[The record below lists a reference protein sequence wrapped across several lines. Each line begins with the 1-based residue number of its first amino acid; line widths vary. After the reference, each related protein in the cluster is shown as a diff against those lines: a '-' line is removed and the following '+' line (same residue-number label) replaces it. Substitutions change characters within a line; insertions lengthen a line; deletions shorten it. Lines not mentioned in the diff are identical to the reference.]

1 MMSTDMVSIKDSI
14 ATRLLRVVFSFH
26 LILVLIV
33 TGAQITAEYIRTKNL
48 VLEELETLKQAFQPA
63 LERALWEMNNA
74 QLQSSL
80 TGIMKLPNVV
90 GIEIANS
97 DGKLLGER
105 GRVLRLT
112 NLSSV
117 NNASNNP
124 REIFGTADL
133 FWKTFQI
140 QYRREDTLFP
150 VGIVTIYSSHKI
162 IVDKLMFSVAS
173 LLISAVVKIIGFW
186 ILFLLISR
194 HLLSRPLAELTRA
207 AEQLQLD
214 NLEDVKIDIKAK
226 GNNELIVLGNAFR
239 GMIQNL
245 LQTRSELYTYR
256 ESLEAKVVERT
267 AELIVAKEQ
276 AEQANRSKSVF
287 LANMSHELRTP
298 LNGILGYTQ
307 ILQRNHTTDE
317 KQVAALNVIRQS
329 GEHLLT
335 LINDILDLAKI
346 EANKLELICT
356 QIHLTEFLR
365 VITEIVGVKA
375 EQKGLDFISDIDPD
389 LPTVIQGDEKRL
401 RQILLNLLSN
411 AVKFTDRGQVT
422 LRVRFFPPARLR
434 FEVRDSGIG
443 ISKDQLETIF
453 EPFEQV
459 GDMRRRLGGTGLGL
473 AISRQFV
480 RLMGSEIRVESCV
493 GQGSTFS
500 FELGVQVV
508 VEGTAAPAPKST
520 VIGYQ
525 GPRRKILIVDDV
537 AENRAVLI
545 DMLGPLGFATAEA
558 VNGQEGLEQANAVR
572 PDLILMDIVMP
583 AMDGLETMRRL
594 RQLPDFKGIP
604 IIAISASASG
614 GDVTSSMVAG
624 ANAFLPKPID
634 LSRLLAQIGA
644 LLKLEWIDV
653 LQAAPHAPEG
663 MEEGRLAVP
672 PAQEM
677 ETLHYLA
684 RRGNME
690 EILRWTER
698 LIGLDERYRPFADKL
713 SLLAKGYRSKAIL
726 SLVEQ
731 YQGAG
736 VTEARN
742 RA

>member
-1 MMSTDMVSIKDSI
+1 MVPIKDSI
-14 ATRLLRVVFSFH
+14 ATRLLRVVFSFY
-26 LILVLIV
+26 LILVVIV
-33 TGAQITAEYIRTKNL
+33 TSAQITAEYIRTKNL
-48 VLEELETLKQAFQPA
+48 VLEELETLKQAFEPA
-63 LERALWEMNNA
+63 LERALWEINNA

-90 GIEIANS
+90 GIKIENP
-97 DGKLLGER
+97 DGRLLGER
-105 GRVLRLT
+105 GRVLHLT

-117 NNASNNP
+117 NNAGNNP
-124 REIFGTADL
+124 HGIFGTADL

-162 IVDKLMFSVAS
+162 IVNKLKFSVAS

-214 NLEDVKIDIKAK
+214 NLEDVTIDIKTK

-256 ESLEAKVVERT
+256 ESLEVKVVERT

-298 LNGILGYTQ
+298 LNGILGFTQ
-307 ILQRNHTTDE
+307 ILQRDQTTDE

-346 EANKLELICT
+346 EANKLELIRT
-356 QIHLTEFLR
+356 EIRLTEFLR
-365 VITEIVGVKA
+365 VISEIVGVKA
-375 EQKGLDFISDIDPD
+375 EEKGLDFISDIDPD
-389 LPTVIQGDEKRL
+389 LPVIQGDEKRL

-434 FEVRDSGIG
+434 FEVQDSGVGIG
-443 ISKDQLETIF
+443 KDQLETIF

-480 RLMGSEIRVESCV
+480 RLMGGEIRVESCV

-500 FELGVQVV
+500 FELDVQVV
-508 VEGTAAPAPKST
+508 AEGTAAPAPKST

-545 DMLGPLGFATAEA
+545 GMLGPLGFATAEA
-558 VNGQEGLEQANAVR
+558 VNGQEGLEQAKAVR

-583 AMDGLETMRRL
+583 TMDGLETMRRL

-614 GDVTSSMVAG
+614 GDVTSSMAAG

-634 LSRLLAQIGA
+634 LSELLAQIGA

-663 MEEGRLAVP
+663 MEEGQLAVP

-684 RRGNME
+684 RLGNMV
-690 EILRWTER
+690 EILRWAER

-726 SLVEQ
+726 SLVMQ
-731 YQGAG
+731 YQSTG
-736 VTEARN
+736 VTDK
-742 RA
+742 

>member
-1 MMSTDMVSIKDSI
+1 MMSPDMVPIKDSI
-14 ATRLLRVVFSFH
+14 ATRLMRVVFSFY
-26 LILVLIV
+26 LILVVIV
-33 TGAQITAEYIRTKNL
+33 TSTQIAAEYIHTKNL
-48 VLEELETLKQAFQPA
+48 VLDELETLKQAFQPS

-90 GIEIANS
+90 GIEIENS
-97 DGKLLGER
+97 NGKLLGER
-105 GRVLRLT
+105 GRVLHLT

-117 NNASNNP
+117 NSDGNSP
-124 REIFGTADL
+124 RKTFGTADL

-140 QYRREDTLFP
+140 QYRREDRLFP

-162 IVDKLMFSVAS
+162 VINKLKFNVAN
-173 LLISAVVKIIGFW
+173 LLISAVIKVIGFW

-194 HLLSRPLAELTRA
+194 HLLSRPLTKLTRA

-214 NLEDVKIDIKAK
+214 NLENVKIDIKTK
-226 GNNELIVLGNAFR
+226 GNNELIILANAFR

-245 LQTRSELYTYR
+245 LRTRSELYTYR
-256 ESLEAKVVERT
+256 ESLEVKVVERT
-267 AELIVAKEQ
+267 AELVVAKEQ

-298 LNGILGYTQ
+298 LNGILGYAQ
-307 ILQRNHTTDE
+307 ILQRDQTADE
-317 KQVAALNVIRQS
+317 KRMAALNVIQQS

-346 EANKLELICT
+346 EANKLELIYT

-389 LPTVIQGDEKRL
+389 LPAAIQGDEKRL

-411 AVKFTDRGQVT
+411 AVKFTDRGQVA
-422 LRVRFFPPARLR
+422 LRVRFSPPARLR
-434 FEVRDSGIG
+434 FEVQDSGIG
-443 ISKDQLETIF
+443 IGKDQLETIF

-480 RLMGSEIRVESCV
+480 RLMGGELRVESCV
-493 GQGSTFS
+493 GQGSAFS
-500 FELGVQVV
+500 FELDVQV

-520 VIGYQ
+520 VTGYR

-537 AENRAVLI
+537 GENRAVLI

-558 VNGQEGLEQANAVR
+558 VNGQEGLEQAKAVR

-583 AMDGLETMRRL
+583 TMDGLETMRRL

-604 IIAISASASG
+604 IIAVSASASG
-614 GDVTSSMVAG
+614 GDVTSSMAAG
-624 ANAFLPKPID
+624 ANAFLPKPIN
-634 LSRLLAQIGA
+634 LTELLAEMGV

-653 LQAAPHAPEG
+653 LQAAPRAPEG
-663 MEEGRLAVP
+663 MEEGPMAVP

-684 RRGNME
+684 RLGNME
-690 EILRWTER
+690 EILRWAER
-698 LIGLDERYRPFADKL
+698 MIGLDERYRPFADKL
-713 SLLAKGYRSKAIL
+713 SLLAKEYRSKAIL

-736 VTEARN
+736 VTDQCK
-742 RA
+742 

>member
-1 MMSTDMVSIKDSI
+1 MVPLKDSI
-14 ATRLLRVVFSFH
+14 ATRLMRAVFSFY
-26 LILVLIV
+26 LILVVIV
-33 TGAQITAEYIRTKNL
+33 TCTQITAEYIHTKNL
-48 VLEELETLKQAFQPA
+48 VLDELETLKQAFQPS

-90 GIEIANS
+90 GIEIENS

-105 GRVLRLT
+105 GRVLHLT

-117 NNASNNP
+117 NNADNNP
-124 REIFGTADL
+124 RKIFGTADL

-140 QYRREDTLFP
+140 QYRREDRLFP

-162 IVDKLMFSVAS
+162 VINKLKFNVAS
-173 LLISAVVKIIGFW
+173 LLISAVIKVIAFW

-194 HLLSRPLAELTRA
+194 YLLGQPLAELTRV

-214 NLEDVKIDIKAK
+214 NLENIEIDIRVK
-226 GNNELIVLGNAFR
+226 GNTELIILGNAFR

-245 LQTRSELYTYR
+245 LQTRSELYKYR
-256 ESLEAKVVERT
+256 ESLETKVVQRT
-267 AELIVAKEQ
+267 TELIVAKEQ

-298 LNGILGYTQ
+298 LNGILGYAQ
-307 ILQRNHTTDE
+307 ILQRDRTVGE
-317 KQVAALNVIRQS
+317 KQIAALNVIQQS

-346 EANKLELICT
+346 EANKLELHRT
-356 QIHLTEFLR
+356 QIHLPEFLR
-365 VITEIVGVKA
+365 VIAEIVGVKA
-375 EQKGLDFISDIDPD
+375 DQKGLDFISDIDPD
-389 LPTVIQGDEKRL
+389 LPVVIQGDEKRL

-411 AVKFTDRGQVT
+411 SVKFTDCGQVT
-422 LRVRFFPPARLR
+422 LRARFFPPARLR
-434 FEVRDSGIG
+434 FEVQDSGVGIG
-443 ISKDQLETIF
+443 EDQLETIF

-459 GDMRRRLGGTGLGL
+459 GDMRRQLGGTGLGL

-480 RLMGSEIRVESCV
+480 RLMGGEIRVESCI
-493 GQGSTFS
+493 GQGSTFW
-500 FELGVQVV
+500 FELNVQV
-508 VEGTAAPAPKST
+508 VEGTAAPAPKSM

-525 GPRRKILIVDDV
+525 GSRRKILVVDDV

-558 VNGQEGLEQANAVR
+558 VNGYEGLEQAKAVH
-572 PDLILMDIVMP
+572 PDLFLMDIVMP
-583 AMDGLETMRRL
+583 KMGGLEAMRRL

-604 IIAISASASG
+604 IIVISASASG
-614 GDVTSSMVAG
+614 GDEASSIAAG

-634 LSRLLAQIGA
+634 LSWLLAQIGA

-653 LQAAPHAPEG
+653 LQAAPHVPERI
-663 MEEGRLAVP
+663 EEGRLAVP
-672 PAQEM
+672 SAQEM
-677 ETLHYLA
+677 EILHNLA
-684 RRGNME
+684 RLGNMQ
-690 EILRWTER
+690 EILLWAER
-698 LIGLDERYRPFADKL
+698 LTGLDERYRPFADKL

-726 SLVEQ
+726 SLVEE
-731 YQGAG
+731 YIS
-736 VTEARN
+736 VTDK
-742 RA
+742 